1 MTEKYEIERK
11 AAAMVMAAAELNAQE
26 VGTGRQFF
34 THRFMRAVAELEAV
48 SQARLY
54 DILTAGLVKDKDSAE
69 DAMIALNDQ
78 KIAALD
84 AIDELEVRN
93 TSLRNA
99 LENER
104 RKRRKAERAAKKK
117 GERL

>member
-11 AAAMVMAAAELNAQE
+11 AAAMVMAAAELNVQE

>member
-54 DILTAGLVKDKDSAE
+54 DILTARLIKDKESAE
-69 DAMIALNDQ
+69 DAMITLNDQ
-78 KIAALD
+78 KIVALD
-84 AIDELEVRN
+84 AIDALEVRN
-93 TSLRNA
+93 RSLCNA
-99 LENER
+99 LENEQ
-104 RKRRKAERAAKKK
+104 RKRRKAERALKKAGK
-117 GERL
+117 S